1 MTGISTPMA
10 WVRPPRKTQVHHD
23 RWQGGMP
30 ENVLEAQARL
40 VWDPYSAD
48 LFIALGR
55 ELSRAGLFREAI
67 DVYSRAIAL
76 DPSNYLLFRHRG
88 HRYISTMRY
97 PEAVADLKWA
107 AALKDDHWD
116 TLYHLGL
123 AYYLSGDFDLA
134 AQAYCDCLSVTDAE
148 EHLPAVVDWYY
159 LTLMRLG
166 CREEAMAV
174 AQLVGPETEAG
185 ENEPYKQRI
194 LVYRG
199 LKTAEELLESLPAGD
214 DHMYCTGA
222 FGIAMEYYFRGQGD
236 KARELLAEIT
246 SRQAAWY
253 GFASL
258 AAVEEEKRLRF

>member
-1 MTGISTPMA
+1 M
-10 WVRPPRKTQVHHD
+10 
-23 RWQGGMP
+23 
-30 ENVLEAQARL
+30 
-40 VWDPYSAD
+40 
-48 LFIALGR
+48 
-55 ELSRAGLFREAI
+55 
-67 DVYSRAIAL
+67 
-76 DPSNYLLFRHRG
+76 
-88 HRYISTMRY
+88 
-97 PEAVADLKWA
+97 
-107 AALKDDHWD
+107 
-116 TLYHLGL
+116 
-123 AYYLSGDFDLA
+123 
-134 AQAYCDCLSVTDAE
+134 SVTDAE

-166 CREEAMAV
+166 CREEAAAV

-199 LKTAEELLESLPAGD
+199 LKTAEGLLESLPAGD

-236 KARELLAEIT
+236 KARELLADIT